1 MKTGMKKGSLTLA
14 VWMALWLMLA
24 SCAPA
29 SSQSAGSGETPA
41 VPEASECAGLT
52 NLSAMLEYHDTV
64 VVARLEENGKAY
76 HGEGD
81 RSESWYVDTTYTV
94 KETLRGDLQV
104 GDTVTVQEPV
114 TSETATPYS
123 RKVQADGPEGTLL
136 FLQKEGNGYHISTPK
151 LSMQPLLEWYG
162 KYQIQWLDGVKK
174 TTIEGTDVSIRSRR
188 DNNGIADTADVLASR
203 KDALAVSVDTVP
215 DLYREILRE
224 DATAADCLTDSE
236 RVVRA
241 AVEERGDLY
250 EKDGRWYQDLTFRVK
265 ETAKGEED
273 GDRLTLTIETGTDL
287 WQPITDETEGYDW
300 ILLLK
305 KEGDTWQL
313 WHSSHDSLSYIDE
326 WESIYWFQSSF
337 PRSVTGNL
345 RTWEDVFQYCQEG
358 ENK

>member
-1 MKTGMKKGSLTLA
+1 M
-14 VWMALWLMLA
+14 
-24 SCAPA
+24 
-29 SSQSAGSGETPA
+29 
-41 VPEASECAGLT
+41 
-52 NLSAMLEYHDTV
+52 
-64 VVARLEENGKAY
+64 
-76 HGEGD
+76 
-81 RSESWYVDTTYTV
+81 
-94 KETLRGDLQV
+94 
-104 GDTVTVQEPV
+104 
-114 TSETATPYS
+114 
-123 RKVQADGPEGTLL
+123 
-136 FLQKEGNGYHISTPK
+136 
-151 LSMQPLLEWYG
+151 
-162 KYQIQWLDGVKK
+162 
-174 TTIEGTDVSIRSRR
+174 
-188 DNNGIADTADVLASR
+188 
-203 KDALAVSVDTVP
+203 DTVP

-273 GDRLTLTIETGTDL
+273 GDRLTLTMETGTDL

>member
-1 MKTGMKKGSLTLA
+1 MKKRAVIAWFAVVICIAIAGVWIWQEGRMVDSMPPAAPEGSEFTEIHS
-14 VWMALWLMLA
+14 V
-24 SCAPA
+24 
-29 SSQSAGSGETPA
+29 
-41 VPEASECAGLT
+41 
-52 NLSAMLEYHDTV
+52 NDMLEYHDTV
-64 VVARLEENGKAY
+64 VLVWFERNSEVY
-76 HGEGD
+76 HREGD

-136 FLQKEGNGYHISTPK
+136 FLKKEGNGYHISTPK

-224 DATAADCLTDSE
+224 DATAADCLTDS
-236 RVVRA
+236 
-241 AVEERGDLY
+241 
-250 EKDGRWYQDLTFRVK
+250 
-265 ETAKGEED
+265 
-273 GDRLTLTIETGTDL
+273 
-287 WQPITDETEGYDW
+287 
-300 ILLLK
+300 
-305 KEGDTWQL
+305 
-313 WHSSHDSLSYIDE
+313 
-326 WESIYWFQSSF
+326 
-337 PRSVTGNL
+337 
-345 RTWEDVFQYCQEG
+345 
-358 ENK
+358 

>member
-1 MKTGMKKGSLTLA
+1 MVVKMRKGEGRMKKGSLTLA

-24 SCAPA
+24 SCAPV

-188 DNNGIADTADVLASR
+188 ENNGIADTADVLAAR
-203 KDALAVSVDTVP
+203 KGGRRGCGGGGRGYGSGLVQ
-215 DLYREILRE
+215 R
-224 DATAADCLTDSE
+224 DSGG
-236 RVVRA
+236 
-241 AVEERGDLY
+241 RG
-250 EKDGRWYQDLTFRVK
+250 
-265 ETAKGEED
+265 
-273 GDRLTLTIETGTDL
+273 
-287 WQPITDETEGYDW
+287 
-300 ILLLK
+300 
-305 KEGDTWQL
+305 
-313 WHSSHDSLSYIDE
+313 HSGGLPGG
-326 WESIYWFQSSF
+326 Q
-337 PRSVTGNL
+337 
-345 RTWEDVFQYCQEG
+345 
-358 ENK
+358 